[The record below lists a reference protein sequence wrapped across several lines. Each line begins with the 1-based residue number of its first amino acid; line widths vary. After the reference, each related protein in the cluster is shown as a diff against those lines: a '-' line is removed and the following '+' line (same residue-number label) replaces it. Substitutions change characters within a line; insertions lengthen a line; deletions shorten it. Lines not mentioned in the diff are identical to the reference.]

1 MAHNLQ
7 VTDKIIISLD
17 SLQNELIVLD
27 ETLINQSIQMND
39 MILQS
44 QKVIHQLRINNM
56 YKAHENEFIID
67 DNIFENDEID

>member
-1 MAHNLQ
+1 MSHINLEN
-7 VTDKIIISLD
+7 KNIISLD
-17 SLQNELIVLD
+17 SIESRLITLNESLTKQN
-27 ETLINQSIQMND
+27 IQLND
-39 MILQS
+39 QILQS

>member
-1 MAHNLQ
+1 MSHTVNIEN
-7 VTDKIIISLD
+7 KKIISLD
-17 SLQNELIVLD
+17 SIQTELITID
-27 ETLINQSIQMND
+27 ESLTNQSIQLND
-39 MILQS
+39 VILQS

>member
-1 MAHNLQ
+1 MSHIN
-7 VTDKIIISLD
+7 VENKSIISLD
-17 SLQNELIVLD
+17 SIESRLIVLN
-27 ETLINQSIQMND
+27 ESLTKQNIQLND
-39 MILQS
+39 QILQS